1 MTQEAV
7 SMDLL
12 ASYVKAVRR
21 YLPRGQRDDIV
32 AELSEDLRS
41 QIEAREA
48 DLDRPLRD
56 DEHLAVFQA
65 YGDPM
70 TVARRYRQKGMS
82 LSLGWE
88 LIGPE
93 LFPMYLIIL
102 GLNTALAMGI
112 AFVIMLY
119 IHRPLNVGTV
129 ARPALIQLVSVT
141 LTFTILNLVRRKCPQ
156 PWYYPPAELARMMP
170 IPPSVSISG
179 LVVWIT
185 FTLWWTGVPLVPR
198 LLLGSAAEYLELAP
212 SWHRFYW
219 PILLLLAAGIAQ
231 RALNLAR
238 PSWNALLPA
247 TRLFINA
254 VALGLQYP
262 MIRSYPYVLV
272 ARGATDPAQASVA
285 NAFNGSILWGG
296 LSWMWIY
303 HLISAGIYAWYCA
316 PFLRRAAQRLLSDTG
331 AGDTLKGIL

>member
-1 MTQEAV
+1 MIQEAV

-56 DEHLAVFQA
+56 DEHLAVFRA

-70 TVARRYRQKGMS
+70 IVARRYRQKGMS
-82 LSLGWE
+82 LSIGWE

-93 LFPMYLIIL
+93 LFPMYLIML
-102 GLNTALAMGI
+102 GLNTALAIGI
-112 AFVIMLY
+112 ACAIMLY
-119 IHRPLNVGTV
+119 IHQPLSVGTV
-129 ARPALIQLVSVT
+129 LRPGLIQLVCVT

-170 IPPSVSISG
+170 IPSWVSISG

-185 FTLWWTGVPLVPR
+185 FTLWWTGVPFVPR
-198 LLLGSAAEYLELAP
+198 LLLGSAAGYLELAP
-212 SWHRFYW
+212 PWHRFYW

-238 PSWNALLPA
+238 PWWNALLPA

-272 ARGATDPAQASVA
+272 ARGATDPAHASVA
-285 NAFNGSILWGG
+285 NAFNGAILWGV
-296 LSWMWIY
+296 LSWMWLY

-316 PFLRRAAQRLLSDTG
+316 PFLRRAAQGLLSDTG
-331 AGDTLKGIL
+331 AGDTLKGII

>member
-1 MTQEAV
+1 MIEEAM

-12 ASYVKAVRR
+12 QSYVKAVRR
-21 YLPRGQRDDIV
+21 YLPRAERDDIV

-41 QIEAREA
+41 EIEAREA

-56 DEHLAVFQA
+56 DEQMAVFTA
-65 YGDPM
+65 HGDPM
-70 TVARRYRQKGMS
+70 IVARRYRGKGMS
-82 LSLGWE
+82 LSIGWE

-102 GLNTALAMGI
+102 GLNTILAVGI
-112 AFVIMLY
+112 GVAIMLY
-119 IHRPLNVGTV
+119 IHLPLSLGTLL
-129 ARPALIQLVSVT
+129 RPALIQLVCVT
-141 LTFTILNLVRRKCPQ
+141 LTFIILNLVRRKFPQ
-156 PWYYPPAELARMMP
+156 PWYYPPAELARMLP
-170 IPPSVSISG
+170 IPSWISISG

-185 FTLWWTGVPLVPR
+185 FTLWWAAIPLFPR
-198 LLLGSAAEYLELAP
+198 LLLGSAAGYLELAP
-212 SWHRFYW
+212 PWHRFYL

-247 TRLFINA
+247 TRLLINA

-262 MIRSYPYVLV
+262 MIRSYPYVVV
-272 ARGATDPAQASVA
+272 ARGATDPAHASVA
-285 NAFNGSILWGG
+285 NAFNGSILWGV

-303 HLISAGIYAWYCA
+303 HLISAVIYAWYCA
-316 PFLRRAAQRLLSDTG
+316 PFLRRAAQQLLSSTG
-331 AGDTLKGIL
+331 SGLSLKKIL